1 MTHLNSGTIKS
12 MLRKCKLVPI
22 TFLLSVLALACKK
35 KESPSS
41 EKVALPYITQ
51 TGEHTFG
58 CMINDR
64 VWRPSPSISSETPFL
79 YLHAYL
85 FLRDGADLISIKA
98 RIERESGNDSTSS
111 EYFDIYAFTD
121 SIGSQRPLLNS
132 TSRSGCEYYY
142 DNYKEGPFYGYRSII
157 SDNSWIN
164 ISRLDTVER
173 IISGTFSAEMINA
186 NDHTDTI
193 RIREGRFD
201 LRILPP

>member
-1 MTHLNSGTIKS
+1 
-12 MLRKCKLVPI
+12 MLGKCKLVSL
-22 TFLLSVLALACKK
+22 TFLLFLVAIACKK
-35 KESPSS
+35 EDSPSS
-41 EKVALPYITQ
+41 RKVELPYITQ

-58 CMINDR
+58 CMIDDR
-64 VWRPSPSISSETPFL
+64 VWRPSPSISSETQFH

-98 RIERESGNDSTSS
+98 RIEREGGNDSNSS
-111 EYFDIYAFTD
+111 EYFDLYAYTD
-121 SIGSQRPLLNS
+121 IIGSQRPLLIS

-142 DNYKEGPFYGYRSII
+142 DNYKDGPLYSYRSII

-173 IISGTFSAEMINA
+173 IISGTFSAEMLNE

-193 RIREGRFD
+193 RVREGRFD
-201 LRILPP
+201 VRILPP